1 MNLERTLL
9 PVSVR
14 SKGRSIVGFVR
25 ARGRIADSG
34 GRNHGF
40 QTVGVGGRGF
50 FRVVGHVFGVADCS
64 VERLNFENLMKFLT
78 PENQKKGVSFSRHF
92 LNHLNPSFS
101 QGETT
106 DGIPKTD
113 YRHDRVKEIHDR

>member
-1 MNLERTLL
+1 MKNLGRILL
-9 PVSVR
+9 PGSVR
-14 SKGRSIVGFVR
+14 SRGRSIVGFVR

-50 FRVVGHVFGVADCS
+50 FLVTGHVFGVADCS

-78 PENQKKGVSFSRHF
+78 PEIKKRSFI
-92 LNHLNPSFS
+92 L
-101 QGETT
+101 
-106 DGIPKTD
+106 KTLFKPLKT
-113 YRHDRVKEIHDR
+113 RLFARRQRTESPRQHTVMTG

>member
-14 SKGRSIVGFVR
+14 SKGRSFVGFVR
-25 ARGRIADSG
+25 ARGRKTGWG
-34 GRNHGF
+34 GRSHGF
-40 QTVGVGGRGF
+40 PIVGFGDRGF
-50 FRVVGHVFGVADCS
+50 FLVLGHVFGVVDCS

-106 DGIPKTD
+106 DGIPKTV